1 MKSSLVMLLAA
12 WLTILN
18 VYGADTQTVKK
29 VENPAPPPVAVM
41 YDTGAAL
48 PGGGN
53 TLLIEDGKWAKIESG
68 KMPKSFKGDAVLF
81 NGAVAA
87 VIRKDGAGVELYA
100 NNGDSMQHRA
110 KLAPLAGE
118 ATTSFEGAAASVN
131 DGTTVGVE
139 VKQKGADKAGVV
151 FSLSIGVPLLK
162 ASAKGKPEGLKVTA
176 PCRFGILPDFFT
188 DDLMIDARDIQV
200 ARVEIPSEHFF
211 LQMLADGASILTVVW
226 DKNERDIN
234 VNVAGEGEQRL
245 LSGTDV
251 YFGKDGNIWAGCM
264 ERKGIWFSKSLA
276 PGEEAKGMA
285 LDWQVPFPAKWKG
298 NFTCTNR
305 MISSAS
311 FNQWIKM
318 DAKTGK
324 SSVALPQFKRK
335 PGEAGFE
342 GPFVV
347 YPARRDD
354 TTPLDQILLDDI
366 MMRSLGSGPCSYIL
380 DVSGRTSSGK
390 GIFTCSYDW
399 TVPRMTLGGKEE
411 AGFWKDDRV
420 FLRKMHKDVLVF
432 MNHIQDR
439 IGMYAGFRKD
449 MLGYL
454 DEQAKKNADLAAF
467 IGKLKAQVSKLPD
480 KRPSG
485 DQAVKPLLQ
494 EVEKCIN
501 VDTPEQVVKSK
512 NATRPVPN
520 IAEGQDDH
528 LAACR
533 RMVKLL
539 RAMAVMEMMHDPVA
553 SKSPAAGEIVK
564 AVRAKSHE
572 ILRNPAHHEGSE
584 AGAW

>member
-1 MKSSLVMLLAA
+1 MNKHIVIAIVLASVIPA
-12 WLTILN
+12 S
-18 VYGADTQTVKK
+18 GADTQTVKK
-29 VENPAPPPVAVM
+29 VEAAAPPVAVL

-48 PGGGN
+48 PDAGKGP
-53 TLLIEDGKWAKIESG
+53 LQIEDGKWTKIENG
-68 KMPKSFKGDAVLF
+68 KTPKSFKGDAVLF
-81 NGAVAA
+81 NGSVAA
-87 VIRKDGAGVELYA
+87 VIRKDGAGVELFA
-100 NNGDSMQHRA
+100 GSGEGLNHRA
-110 KLAPLAGE
+110 RLAPLAGE
-118 ATTSFEGAAASVN
+118 GTAAFEGAAASAN
-131 DGTTVGVE
+131 DGTVVA
-139 VKQKGADKAGVV
+139 VDVNQKGGDKAGVV
-151 FSLSIGVPLLK
+151 FSLSAGTPLLK
-162 ASAKGKPEGLKVTA
+162 ATAKGKPEGLRVSA

-188 DDLMIDARDIQV
+188 DDLMIDARDIQA

-234 VNVAGEGEQRL
+234 LNVAGDGDKRL

-264 ERKGIWFSKSLA
+264 EKKGIWFSKDLA
-276 PGEEAKGMA
+276 KGEEEKGMA

-298 NFTCTNR
+298 DFTCTNR
-305 MISSAS
+305 TISSAS
-311 FNQWIKM
+311 FNQWIKT

-324 SSVALPQFKRK
+324 STVALPQFKRK
-335 PGEAGFE
+335 PGEAGYE

-347 YPARRDD
+347 YPARRDE

-449 MLGYL
+449 MLAYL
-454 DEQAKKNADLAAF
+454 DEQAKKNADLGAF

-494 EVEKCIN
+494 EVEKCIYL
-501 VDTPEQVVKSK
+501 DTPEQVVKSK
-512 NATRPVPN
+512 NSTRPVPN

-539 RAMAVMEMMHDPVA
+539 RAMAVMEMMHDPA
-553 SKSPAAGEIVK
+553 AGKSPAAGEIVK
-564 AVRAKSHE
+564 TVRAKSQE